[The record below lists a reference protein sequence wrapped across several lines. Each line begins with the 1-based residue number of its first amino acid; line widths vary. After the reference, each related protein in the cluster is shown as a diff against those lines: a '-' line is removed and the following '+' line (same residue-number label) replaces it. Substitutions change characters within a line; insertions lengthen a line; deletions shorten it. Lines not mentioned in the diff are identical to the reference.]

1 MLYILDTDHLTL
13 LQYQDANVAT
23 NLKKIAQHERA
34 VTVISL
40 IEQVEG
46 RLAAIRRARNESD
59 AAIACHYLLQTIEF
73 YKPLRVLPYSDAA
86 VVIYN
91 QLRQQ
96 KIRIGTQDLRI
107 ASIALGL
114 GATVATRNRRDFAQ
128 IPSLQM
134 VDWTANS

>member
-13 LQYQDANVAT
+13 LQYQHANVIA
-23 NLKKIAQHERA
+23 NLKRIETHERT

-46 RLAAIRRARNESD
+46 RLAAIRRARDESD
-59 AAIACHYLLQTIEF
+59 AAVSCHYLLQTIEF
-73 YKPLRVLPYSDAA
+73 YKSLRVLPYSDSA
-86 VVIYN
+86 VAIFN

-107 ASIALGL
+107 ASIALSA
-114 GATVATRNRRDFAQ
+114 GAIVATRNRRDFAQ
-128 IPSLQM
+128 IPRLQL

>member
-13 LQYQDANVAT
+13 LQYQDVNVTT
-23 NLKKIAQHERA
+23 NLKNIASHERA
-34 VTVISL
+34 VAVISL
-40 IEQVEG
+40 IEQIEG
-46 RLAAIRRARNESD
+46 RLAAVRRARNESD
-59 AAIACHYLLQTIEF
+59 AALACHYLLQTIEF

-86 VVIYN
+86 VATFN

-107 ASIALGL
+107 ASIALSL
-114 GATVATRNRRDFAQ
+114 GATVATRNRRDFSQ

-134 VDWTANS
+134 VDWTASF